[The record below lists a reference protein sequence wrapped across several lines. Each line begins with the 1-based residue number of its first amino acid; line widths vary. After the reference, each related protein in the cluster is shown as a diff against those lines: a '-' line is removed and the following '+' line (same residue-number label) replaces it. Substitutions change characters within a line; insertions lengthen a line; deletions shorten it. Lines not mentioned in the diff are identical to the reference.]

1 VRGNRV
7 LQILDE
13 LEATSP
19 LDSGPAEEPEEP

>member
-13 LEATSP
+13 LDKT
-19 LDSGPAEEPEEP
+19 PAAADGSNKESK